1 MKFTDM
7 VFGYI
12 RQSYLSPLS
21 FGRPTHPHMAPPKHS
36 YIHRLSA
43 RLNSPNLHFLAAS
56 GWGCCQLWRSNKCSD
71 WGHPLCSYSPAF
83 HLLLRETRNTDVS
96 GRSEHHCS
104 SAATRAQRSRCAV
117 NQRPGRLRFSSF
129 WLARLRGQMRAGC
142 RFTSGCHI
150 GGLCAFLQP
159 AFPGSVQKL
168 RVWKAYQLFYLF
180 IIYVFIYFR
189 Y

>member
-21 FGRPTHPHMAPPKHS
+21 FGRPTHPHIAPPKHS

-117 NQRPGRLRFSSF
+117 NHDPEDCGLAAFDWRGWGGRWGRDADLR
-129 WLARLRGQMRAGC
+129 LAAILEV
-142 RFTSGCHI
+142 
-150 GGLCAFLQP
+150 CALSCSLLSQE
-159 AFPGSVQKL
+159 VCKN
-168 RVWKAYQLFYLF
+168 
-180 IIYVFIYFR
+180 
-189 Y
+189 